1 MAIDRAF
8 TSQND
13 QWYPVTTGM
22 IHDPSALR
30 QRPPPPLRSSAPG
43 SWTSAEV
50 TRTGPGRS
58 CKTGLDYMEMG
69 QNWSPMGPEIEM
81 SVFSIYMYKPSN
93 CCIRFWPISWPISM
107 LKMLKQWKFKVD
119 MSKMM
124 LLVMW
129 NLCWFGKLCS
139 FCAEWKF
146 YLQPLMEE
154 EVAAGLLFAWF
165 DPSHFGLVMPS
176 NFRIIASCHFIFTLF
191 LLLLY
196 YFIMRKSS

>member
-58 CKTGLDYMEMG
+58 WRGKTGLDYMEMG

-107 LKMLKQWKFKVD
+107 LKMLKQWKFEVD

-129 NLCWFGKLCS
+129 NLCWFGKFCS
-139 FCAEWKF
+139 FFAE
-146 YLQPLMEE
+146 
-154 EVAAGLLFAWF
+154 
-165 DPSHFGLVMPS
+165 
-176 NFRIIASCHFIFTLF
+176 
-191 LLLLY
+191 
-196 YFIMRKSS
+196 

>member
-1 MAIDRAF
+1 MFF
-8 TSQND
+8 TIFSHLKVRMCPKKAEAHPGNS
-13 QWYPVTTGM
+13 VHGL
-22 IHDPSALR
+22 HPS
-30 QRPPPPLRSSAPG
+30 G
-43 SWTSAEV
+43 FEFGV
-50 TRTGPGRS
+50 
-58 CKTGLDYMEMG
+58 DIMG
-69 QNWSPMGPEIEM
+69 QIFQTGPEIEM

-176 NFRIIASCHFIFTLF
+176 KFRIIASCHFIFTLF